1 MEWHDLYGA
10 INAHRKDFDLSG
22 DQARS
27 LASQAWESLKGSAA
41 AGRKEQGSGE
51 ELSVRLPVVPQRELG
66 EAAGLDIARGVIDY
80 LLEHASQPTSR
91 EVLESR
97 ARKVLESARGET
109 SQADMEEHQIGY
121 HVGEM
126 LVLLAVDMGIDWSE
140 LQHRDMATIAAAP
153 RVLPAGAPV
162 PIDRRLPP
170 GIGVPKGKQDE
181 GTLSTLLRSPVAAE
195 AVKLLGEFIK

>member
-27 LASQAWESLKGSAA
+27 LASQAWESLKGGGA
-41 AGRKEQGSGE
+41 AGGKVRGSGE
-51 ELSVRLPVVPQRELG
+51 ELSVSLPVVPQRELD

-91 EVLESR
+91 EVLEAR

-109 SQADMEEHQIGY
+109 SRADMVEHQIGY

-126 LVLLAVDMGIDWSE
+126 LVLLAVDMGLAWSE
-140 LQHRDMATIAAAP
+140 LQHRDMAAVAGAP
-153 RVLPAGAPV
+153 RVLPVGAPV
-162 PIDRRLPP
+162 PLDRRLPP
-170 GIGVPKGKQDE
+170 GIGAPKKKKEE
-181 GTLSTLLRSPVAAE
+181 GTLDTLLKSPVAAE
-195 AVKLLGEFIK
+195 AVKILGEFIK